1 MTAPVTTAPG
11 TTAPGTTAGESV
23 SPFRIK
29 GQGTI
34 YLVGFGHASTHWVHA
49 MMLFLYPYIQQE
61 YGLSFTQIGVLQTIM
76 HVSALSCNFG
86 SGPLVDMTGR
96 RVPFLLLA
104 LAGTGVGLFFLG
116 LTHSF
121 LVICL
126 LSALVGAANN
136 LWHAPG
142 IAFLSESFPKNRG
155 YVLAVHATGANIGD
169 MISPAT
175 AGLLMLTMSWQ
186 GTAMTLAL
194 PVLVALA
201 IVAVT
206 LLPRETPRHG
216 AGGRRGMSLA
226 DYLAG
231 LAAIARNRPVR
242 NLTLV
247 TGVRGMAQ
255 AGIVLFV
262 PLYLVGELGFGPEQ
276 QGLAMMLMQLGGVAA
291 SMIAGT
297 LSDRIGRRP
306 VVFSG
311 LTATTVAI
319 VAITFIT
326 NDLIFI
332 AGVAVLGF
340 ALFAVR
346 PVMQGWMMDL
356 TPRELGG
363 SATSVMFGVQALFA
377 AIVPVLGGFVADTW
391 GLLQVFYMLAGF
403 MLLANLLMF
412 TLRGAEAEARAG

>member
-1 MTAPVTTAPG
+1 MTTSD
-11 TTAPGTTAGESV
+11 SV
-23 SPFRIK
+23 SAFRIK

-34 YLVGFGHASTHWVHA
+34 YLVGFGHAATHWVHA
-49 MMLFLYPYIQQE
+49 LMLFFFPYIQKE
-61 YGLSFTQIGVLQTIM
+61 FGLSYAQIGLLGTIM
-76 HVSALSCNFG
+76 HISAVGCNFG
-86 SGPLVDMTGR
+86 SGPLVDVTGR
-96 RVPFLLLA
+96 RVVFLLASL
-104 LAGTGVGLFFLG
+104 LGTGAALVMLG
-116 LTHSF
+116 LSTSF
-121 LVICL
+121 VAICALVG
-126 LSALVGAANN
+126 LVGAANN

-155 YVLAVHATGANIGD
+155 YVLAVHATGANLGD
-169 MISPAT
+169 AVSPAI
-175 AGLLMLTMSWQ
+175 AGLMLLTMSWQ
-186 GTAMTLAL
+186 SASMALAV
-194 PVLVALA
+194 PVFAALA

-206 LLPRETPRHG
+206 LLPREAPRHA
-216 AGGRRGMSLA
+216 AGGRRGLSFA

-231 LAAIARNRPVR
+231 MIAIARNRPVR

-255 AGIVLFV
+255 AGIVLYV
-262 PLYLVGELGFGPEQ
+262 PLYLVNVLEFGPAQ
-276 QGLAMMLMQLGGVAA
+276 QGTAMMLMQLGGVAA

-297 LSDRIGRRP
+297 LSDRSGRRP

-326 NDLIFI
+326 DDLMFI

-356 TPRELGG
+356 VPRELGG
-363 SATSVMFGVQALFA
+363 SATSVMFGVQAMFA
-377 AIVPVLGGFVADTW
+377 AVVPILGGFVADTW

-403 MLLANLLMF
+403 MLLANLMMF
-412 TLRGAEAEARAG
+412 TLRGADAEAKAG